1 MPLLDVTDLTT
12 YFHTREGVVRAV
24 DGVSFYVEP
33 GETIGIVGESG
44 SGKSVA
50 NLSLLG
56 LIPTPPGRI
65 EKGSADFDGVN
76 LLACGTKSLRG
87 IRGQA
92 ISMIFQDPMTA
103 LNPFMRIGDQLT
115 EPLRVHKGLPRR
127 EAGKRAVEMLHLVGI
142 QDGESRLSA
151 WPHEFSGG
159 MRQRVMIA
167 MALITRPK
175 LLIADEPT
183 TALDVTIQAQIL
195 ELLARLQQEMGM
207 AVILITHDLGVVAR
221 VCRRIYVMYA
231 GKIMES
237 AATEDL
243 FSRPRHPYTQALLE
257 SLPSTH
263 VKGEPL
269 YTIPGLPPDLMT
281 PIEGC
286 PFAPRCPQATE
297 RCTQGAIALE
307 EVAHG
312 RHTACF
318 RVQEGE
324 L

>member
-1 MPLLDVTDLTT
+1 MPLLDVDDLTT
-12 YFHTREGVVRAV
+12 HFHTREGVARAV
-24 DGVSFYVEP
+24 DGISFSVEP

-65 EKGSADFDGVN
+65 VKGSADFDGVD
-76 LLACGTKSLRG
+76 LLACSPKSLRT

-103 LNPFMRIGDQLT
+103 LNPFMRIGDQLI
-115 EPLRVHKGLPRR
+115 EPLRVHQGIARN
-127 EAGKRAVEMLHLVGI
+127 EARKRAVEMLHLVGI
-142 QDGESRLSA
+142 QDGENRLSA

-167 MALITRPK
+167 MALITRPS

-195 ELLARLQQEMGM
+195 DLLSRLQQEMGM

-243 FSRPRHPYTQALLE
+243 FAYPRHPYTEALLQ

-263 VKGEPL
+263 VSGQPL
-269 YTIPGLPPDLMT
+269 YTIPGLPPDLML
-281 PIEGC
+281 PAEGC
-286 PFAPRCPQATE
+286 PFAPRCPKATE
-297 RCTQGAIALE
+297 NCIYGTIALE
-307 EVAHG
+307 EIAPG
-312 RHTACF
+312 RRTACF